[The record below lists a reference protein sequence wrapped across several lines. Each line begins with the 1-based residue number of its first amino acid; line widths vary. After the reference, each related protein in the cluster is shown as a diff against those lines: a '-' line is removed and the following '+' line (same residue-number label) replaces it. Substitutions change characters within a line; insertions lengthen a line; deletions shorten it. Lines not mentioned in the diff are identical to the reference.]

1 MYILGI
7 TGGVGSGKSAVLNEL
22 RDNHGAYII
31 EADKLAH
38 ELMMPGKDIYNRIV
52 DNFGEEILCDGIG
65 SIIDRAKLA
74 DIVFSDENKLQILN
88 NISHPCVKAE
98 ILRRIEE
105 EKKKGT
111 KLFVIEA
118 ALLIQDGYKEI
129 CDDIWYIWVSREL
142 RTKRLMESRG
152 YTLKKCNSIYVNQES
167 DEYYRS
173 NSDYVIDN
181 EKDFSNTVKQINVLL
196 NKKL

>member
-38 ELMMPGKDIYNRIV
+38 ELMMPGKDIYNSIV
-52 DNFGEEILCDGIG
+52 ASFGEEILYDGIG